1 MQTKNNLKVVKKNK
15 NNITVVI
22 HPTPYNDYDILGLG
36 DVTLLRQMS
45 HKEKWFHLIKK
56 SKYGGI
62 SILIMDTCD
71 TLRGAMSC
79 VKEYRKLFDK

>member
-1 MQTKNNLKVVKKNK
+1 MKNTIKVVKKDK

-36 DVTLLRQMS
+36 DVTLLRHLS
-45 HKEKWFHLIKK
+45 HKNEWFHLIKK

-62 SILIMDTCD
+62 PICILDTTD
-71 TLRGAMSC
+71 TLRDAMSC